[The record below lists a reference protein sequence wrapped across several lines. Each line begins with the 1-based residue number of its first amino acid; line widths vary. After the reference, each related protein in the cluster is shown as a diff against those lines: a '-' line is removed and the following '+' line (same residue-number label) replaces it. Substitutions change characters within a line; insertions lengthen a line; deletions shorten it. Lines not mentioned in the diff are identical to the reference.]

1 MSRWLQVL
9 GRLKVVT
16 SFAEPYYRSL
26 GGNRFESTI
35 HAQGAWNDH
44 EQHMAPVSGI
54 LAHAMENFEPRPGLR
69 IARLSYEILGLIPVG
84 EFEVFTTM
92 ARPGRTIELI
102 TAELVAQGR
111 TAVRASAWRLV
122 TADTTAIA
130 ATEDERMPG
139 PDESG
144 GAVTL
149 IEWPGGYIR
158 SIEVRRA
165 PGHVAGRGRAWL
177 RSPHPLLD
185 SEPVSDLAR
194 LIGLVDTSNGIATRV
209 SPAAGGWA
217 FPNVDLQVHLYREP
231 HGEWLGLQNS
241 VSFGDDGIGLTS
253 TVLHD
258 LTGPFGRAEQILTLR
273 SIPSNDTGVQTP

>member
-1 MSRWLQVL
+1 M
-9 GRLKVVT
+9 T
-16 SFAEPYYRSL
+16 TTAEPYYLSL
-26 GGNRFESTI
+26 GGNRFESTT

-54 LAHAMENFEPRPGLR
+54 LAHAIENFEPRPELR

-84 EFEVFTTM
+84 EFEIVTSVL
-92 ARPGRTIELI
+92 RPGRTIELVS
-102 TAELVAQGR
+102 AELVAGGR
-111 TAVRASAWRLV
+111 VAVRASAWRLV
-122 TADTTAIA
+122 TSDTSAIA
-130 ATEDERMPG
+130 AIEDERMPS

-144 GAVTL
+144 GPVTL

-165 PGHVAGRGRAWL
+165 PGHRAGRGRAWL
-177 RSPHPLLD
+177 RTSHPLLD
-185 SEPVSDLAR
+185 SAPVSDLAR

-209 SPAAGGWA
+209 APGAGGWA
-217 FPNVDLQVHLYREP
+217 YPNVDLQVHLYREP
-231 HGEWLGLQNS
+231 SGEWLGLQNS

-258 LTGPFGRAEQILTLR
+258 LVGPFGRAEQILTLR
-273 SIPSNDTGVQTP
+273 SISAHENDAQTA